1 MKPVTFDDYRE
12 RMLRVLVF
20 IQQNLDREL
29 SLEELAGL
37 AQFSPYHFH
46 RIFRGM
52 VGESLGTHIRRIR
65 LERAA
70 FRLRSSDDGVTRI
83 ALEAG
88 YQSHAAFTRAFRTMT
103 GTSPSAFRARHR
115 LPRFENTPSGV
126 RYESSGGVPAFT
138 PRDSGGRAMEVSI
151 QHVGP
156 WRVAF
161 TRHIGPYDKCGPVWE
176 EFLTH
181 MGAAGY
187 LGAGSMFIGLCHD
200 DPDITPRDKT
210 RYDCCVT
217 VDEGFEP
224 IGPIGVQTI
233 PEGDFAVTTHHG
245 PYDALGD
252 TYGQLC
258 GEWLPRSGRVIRSA
272 PCLEV
277 YLNSPESTEPKELL
291 TDIYMPLEPR

>member
-1 MKPVTFDDYRE
+1 
-12 RMLRVLVF
+12 
-20 IQQNLDREL
+20 
-29 SLEELAGL
+29 
-37 AQFSPYHFH
+37 
-46 RIFRGM
+46 
-52 VGESLGTHIRRIR
+52 
-65 LERAA
+65 
-70 FRLRSSDDGVTRI
+70 
-83 ALEAG
+83 
-88 YQSHAAFTRAFRTMT
+88 
-103 GTSPSAFRARHR
+103 
-115 LPRFENTPSGV
+115 
-126 RYESSGGVPAFT
+126 
-138 PRDSGGRAMEVSI
+138 MEVSI

-181 MGAAGY
+181 MGAAGH
-187 LGAGSMFIGLCHD
+187 LGAGTMFIGLCHD

-224 IGPIGVQTI
+224 NGPIGVQTI
-233 PEGDFAVTTHHG
+233 SEGDYAVTTHHG

-252 TYGQLC
+252 TYGKLC
-258 GEWLPRSGRVIRSA
+258 GEWIPTSGRVIRSA

-277 YLNSPESTEPKELL
+277 YLNSPEGTEPEELL